1 MAKALAPWLRNI
13 CMSQVQT
20 KNQIKKKSWRICCC
34 FTKLNLF
41 LWFPNTH
48 HTQRKKN
55 FKRCKSIHTHCLN
68 GFISKTFSQR
78 IHQINQQR
86 FMLNYIPSSLIITFY
101 NHNLEL
107 LFRAREMV
115 VQLKASGREDI
126 GTERDFKD
134 ILKTQH

>member
-1 MAKALAPWLRNI
+1 MHVSGAD
-13 CMSQVQT
+13 
-20 KNQIKKKSWRICCC
+20 KKSNKKEI
-34 FTKLNLF
+34 LENLLLLHKTEF
-41 LWFPNTH
+41 ISMVPNTH

>member
-1 MAKALAPWLRNI
+1 
-13 CMSQVQT
+13 
-20 KNQIKKKSWRICCC
+20 
-34 FTKLNLF
+34 
-41 LWFPNTH
+41 
-48 HTQRKKN
+48 
-55 FKRCKSIHTHCLN
+55 
-68 GFISKTFSQR
+68 
-78 IHQINQQR
+78 
-86 FMLNYIPSSLIITFY
+86 MLNYIPSSLIITFY